1 MQNWG
6 HYRCHKI
13 ACRINNMQNAQ
24 PHSCDDQL
32 ASHVVILRLFH
43 FLANVTE
50 LAVGRKEVFWPS
62 QDR

>member
-1 MQNWG
+1 
-6 HYRCHKI
+6 
-13 ACRINNMQNAQ
+13 MQNAQ

-50 LAVGRKEVFWPS
+50 LAIRKSFGPAKAVKPCNY
-62 QDR
+62 

>member
-1 MQNWG
+1 
-6 HYRCHKI
+6 
-13 ACRINNMQNAQ
+13 MQNAQ

-50 LAVGRKEVFWPS
+50 LAVSRKEVFWPS
-62 QDR
+62 QDRKTV